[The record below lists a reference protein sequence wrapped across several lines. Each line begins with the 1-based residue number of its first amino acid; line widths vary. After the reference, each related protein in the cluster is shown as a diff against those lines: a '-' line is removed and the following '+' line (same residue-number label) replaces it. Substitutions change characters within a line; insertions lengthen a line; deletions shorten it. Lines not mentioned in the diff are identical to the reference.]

1 MRATLDSPGFR
12 MTEASVDAVRA
23 ALDAYLDPYL
33 QDSLGA
39 AQAVREV
46 RAAGEG
52 FTARIALDFPVG
64 GYRAELTAALRAQL
78 AAAGIA
84 APLAVELESDI
95 RAHAVQR
102 NLKPLG
108 EIRNIVAVASGKG
121 GVGKST
127 VAVNLALAWAAQ
139 GARVGLLDADIYGPS
154 QPLMLGLEGQ
164 RPSAPDGKH
173 LQPLPA
179 HGIVSMSIGFLVDAE
194 QPMVWRGPM
203 VTQALTQLLSETN
216 WGTLDYLVVDM
227 PPGTGDIQLTLAQRV
242 PVAGAVI
249 VTTPQ
254 DIALADARKGLKMF
268 EKVSVP
274 VLGIVENMSIHV
286 CTNCGHAEHIFGSG
300 GGERMAEQY
309 GVALLGELPL
319 DARIR
324 EEADGGRPTVVA
336 APDSP
341 RAKAYFEMARRS
353 AAALSRRARDRSS
366 VFPKIVVEES

>member
-1 MRATLDSPGFR
+1 MTDDATVNAL
-12 MTEASVDAVRA
+12 RA
-23 ALDAYLDPYL
+23 ALDSYLDPYL
-33 QDSLGA
+33 GESLGA
-39 AQAVREV
+39 AQAVKDV
-46 RAAGEG
+46 TATSVGA
-52 FTARIALDFPVG
+52 TARISLGFPVG
-64 GYRAELTAALRAQL
+64 GYREELTEAVRKHLLQ
-78 AAAGIA
+78 AGITT
-84 APLAVELESDI
+84 PLTLDVASDI
-95 RAHAVQR
+95 RSHAVQR
-102 NLKPLG
+102 NLKPI
-108 EIRNIVAVASGKG
+108 EQIKNVVAVASGKG

-127 VAVNLALAWAAQ
+127 VAVNLALSWAAQ

-173 LQPLPA
+173 LKPLAA
-179 HGIVSMSIGFLVDAE
+179 HGVVSMSIGFLVDAE

-203 VTQALTQLLSETN
+203 VTQALTQLLSETD
-216 WGTLDYLVVDM
+216 WGSLDYLVVDM

-242 PVAGAVI
+242 PVAGAII

-286 CTNCGHAEHIFGSG
+286 CSNCGHAEHIFGAG
-300 GGERMAEQY
+300 GGAKMAEQY

-336 APDSP
+336 APDST
-341 RAKAYFEMARRS
+341 RAQAYFQMARRA
-353 AAALSRRARDRSS
+353 AAALSRRARDRSAL
-366 VFPKIVVEES
+366 FPKIVVEES

>member
-1 MRATLDSPGFR
+1 
-12 MTEASVDAVRA
+12 
-23 ALDAYLDPYL
+23 
-33 QDSLGA
+33 
-39 AQAVREV
+39 
-46 RAAGEG
+46 
-52 FTARIALDFPVG
+52 VG
-64 GYRAELTAALRAQL
+64 GYRDELTAALTKHLAQ
-78 AAAGIA
+78 AGINT
-84 APLAVELESDI
+84 PLAVELVADI

-102 NLKPLG
+102 NLKPI
-108 EIRNIVAVASGKG
+108 EQIKNVVAVASGKG

-173 LQPLPA
+173 LQPLSA

-216 WGTLDYLVVDM
+216 WGALDYLVVDM

-286 CTNCGHAEHIFGSG
+286 CSNCGHAEHIFGAG
-300 GGERMAEQY
+300 GGAKMAEQY

-341 RAKAYFEMARRS
+341 RAKAYFDMARRS